1 MKFLQKTVPVIF
13 TIMFS
18 YILMLLFFFGDMNYI
33 NQRGYLLNNIYSII
47 FIIVIFFL
55 FCFTKNKREL
65 SNKNFFLSLFFISL
79 ILLCIQMLMEI
90 YGYFTPTWD
99 AGHLLRTVEHFFNY
113 QVIDD
118 MEYMTRYPNN
128 TMLTFILILLRSIPF
143 LGKSNFILL
152 FFNSLIV
159 NISAIF
165 TSLTIRNIT
174 HDNRLAL
181 FSYIFLIPLV
191 VLSPWILVVYSDT
204 FALIFP
210 ILVLYIYTKNKKNY
224 YDYFFICFLS
234 LFGYYI
240 KPTVIIIL
248 LAIVIVELISN
259 FKKIVSFRKWDLKVT
274 FRNVL
279 VSLLGFLVV
288 ISISSSARVYV
299 GYYKV
304 QDVYEFKL
312 IHFIAMGLNEETQ
325 GIFNGNDVADSIKY
339 GMDQN
344 VDKIK
349 KRLSERTLKEH
360 INFFSKKTLV
370 NYNDGSFAWGE
381 EGAFFFNLENSN
393 NPIKKAINNIITP
406 DGKFYKVYLLVV
418 QWFWLALLF
427 FIPSCVKYK
436 NNKNELVI
444 MVTIIGISLFLTLFE
459 ARARYLYCYSP
470 LFIVAFVLGITNVLN
485 RLENSLSKKK

>member
-1 MKFLQKTVPVIF
+1 MKFLQKTIPVIF
-13 TIMFS
+13 IIMFS
-18 YILMLLFFFGDMNYI
+18 YILILLFFFGDMNYI
-33 NQRGYLLNNIYSII
+33 NQRSYLLNNIYSII

-55 FCFTKNKREL
+55 FYFFKNKKEL
-65 SNKNFFLSLFFISL
+65 SNKKFFLSLFFISL
-79 ILLCIQMLMEI
+79 IIFCIQVIMEI

-99 AGHLLRTVEHFFNY
+99 AGHLSRTVEHFFNY

-143 LGKSNFILL
+143 FGKSNFILL
-152 FFNSLIV
+152 FFNSLLV

-174 HDNRLAL
+174 HDNKA
-181 FSYIFLIPLV
+181 SISAYIFLIPLV

-210 ILVLYIYTKNKKNY
+210 ILILYIYTKNKKDC

-234 LFGYYI
+234 LLGCYI

-248 LAIVIVELISN
+248 IAIILIELVVNLRIFLN
-259 FKKIVSFRKWDLKVT
+259 LKTWNYKKVCKNAF
-274 FRNVL
+274 F
-279 VSLLGFLVV
+279 SLLGFLVV
-288 ISISSSARVYV
+288 ICINSAAKVYI
-299 GYYKV
+299 GYNKV
-304 QDVYEFKL
+304 QNVYEFKL
-312 IHFIAMGLNEETQ
+312 IHFIAMGLNEDTQ
-325 GIFNGNDVADSIKY
+325 GIFNGEDVADSINY

-344 VDKIK
+344 IDKIK
-349 KRLSERTLKEH
+349 KRLSERNLKEH
-360 INFFSKKTLV
+360 VDFFSKKTLV

-444 MVTIIGISLFLTLFE
+444 MVTIIGITLFLTMFE

-470 LFIVAFVLGITNVLN
+470 IYVTAFVLGITNSLN
-485 RLENSLSKKK
+485 RLENCFKKK

>member
-1 MKFLQKTVPVIF
+1 MKFLQKTMPVIF

-33 NQRGYLLNNIYSII
+33 NQRVYLLNNAYSII
-47 FIIVIFFL
+47 FIFVILFIFYFF
-55 FCFTKNKREL
+55 KNKKDL
-65 SNKNFFLSLFFISL
+65 SNKKFYLSILFLSL
-79 ILLCIQMLMEI
+79 ILFCVQIVMEI

-99 AGHLLRTVEHFFNY
+99 AGHLSRTVEHFFKY

-152 FFNSLIV
+152 FFNSLLV

-165 TSLTIRNIT
+165 TSLTIKNIT
-174 HDNRLAL
+174 HNNRLAIS
-181 FSYIFLIPLV
+181 SYIFLIPLV

-210 ILVLYIYTKNKKNY
+210 ILILFIYTKNKKDY

-240 KPTVIIIL
+240 KPTIIIIL

-259 FKKIVSFRKWDLKVT
+259 FKKIISFRKWDFKIV

-279 VSLLGFLVV
+279 ASLLGFLVV

-381 EGAFFFNLENSN
+381 EGAFFLNLKKSN
-393 NPIKKAINNIITP
+393 NPIKKVINDVFTP
-406 DGKFYKVYLLVV
+406 EGKFYKVYLLIA
-418 QWFWLALLF
+418 QWFWLTLLF
-427 FIPSCVKYK
+427 FIPSCVKK
-436 NNKNELVI
+436 NNSKDEFVVMLA
-444 MVTIIGISLFLTLFE
+444 IIGISIFLTLFE

-470 LFIVAFVLGITNVLN
+470 IFIVAFALGITNVLN